1 MRLIA
6 AILVLAASQV
16 APANKPAGTS
26 PRAVKQYT
34 MEQFLDTTSIGY
46 SAVLRFLDQHL
57 KAAHE

>member
-6 AILVLAASQV
+6 AILPAALAASQV

-26 PRAVKQYT
+26 PRPVNCLQ
-34 MEQFLDTTSIGY
+34 S
-46 SAVLRFLDQHL
+46 LRFLDRHL